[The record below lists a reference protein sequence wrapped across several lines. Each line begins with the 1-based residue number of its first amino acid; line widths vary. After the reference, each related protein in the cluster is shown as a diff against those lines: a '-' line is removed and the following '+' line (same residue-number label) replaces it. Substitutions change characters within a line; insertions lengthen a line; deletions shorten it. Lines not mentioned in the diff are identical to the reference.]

1 MLKNAFPPEFLNRID
16 EIIVFR
22 RLSETDLIAITSHL
36 LADIGKRIDA
46 LGIHAVF
53 DGSVAEEIAKR
64 GNDPQYGA
72 RPLRRAVM
80 HLVEDRLSD
89 ALLSGELK
97 LGDSVRI
104 YAQNGEIL
112 IGHGAEVTSAFIKS
126 TDTPSNSTRST

>member
-1 MLKNAFPPEFLNRID
+1 MHLGD
-16 EIIVFR
+16 E
-22 RLSETDLIAITSHL
+22 
-36 LADIGKRIDA
+36 G
-46 LGIHAVF
+46 AVF

-112 IGHGAEVTSAFIKS
+112 IGHGAELTSAFIKS